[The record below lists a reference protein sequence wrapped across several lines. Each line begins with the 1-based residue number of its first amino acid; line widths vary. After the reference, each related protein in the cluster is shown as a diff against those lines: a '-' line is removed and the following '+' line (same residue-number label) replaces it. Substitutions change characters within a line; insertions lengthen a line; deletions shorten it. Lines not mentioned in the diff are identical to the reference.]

1 MQTVS
6 FEELPSEVRDTGSM
20 RPQLESGP
28 TELTRPDSPPS
39 TEVLDN
45 PRVEPWGGSDDFTDE
60 VEADKL
66 QPIISNPSM
75 NEYR

>member
-1 MQTVS
+1 MQTAS
-6 FEELPSEVRDTGSM
+6 FEELPSEVQDRM
-20 RPQLESGP
+20 RPQPESGP
-28 TELTRPDSPPS
+28 SKLTRPYSPPS

-45 PRVEPWGGSDDFTDE
+45 PRVELWGGSDDFTDE

-75 NEYR
+75 NEYC